1 MRISSAVIILLVF
14 LCAALPGGAFASP
27 PNDPF
32 AFKASS
38 YLVKSNEEVV
48 WARNPDKRL
57 PPASLTKIM
66 TARIALKKGALE
78 EMVTVSRDAST
89 ETGSRLG
96 LKAGEKMYL
105 GFLVSAALLKSA
117 NDACRAA
124 ADHIA
129 GSEAAFVAMM
139 NREAKALGLKDTQF
153 RNACGHDEDGHY
165 STARDLS
172 ILAEAALKDRAFADI
187 VSLVA
192 LDITTAG
199 GKRRFRVENTNELMG
214 RYLGAIG
221 VKSGFTSKAGKCVV
235 PLAERDGKRLMLVL
249 LNAPNRWWSAVEAL
263 DMGFSSVKKT
273 SR

>member
-235 PLAERDGKRLMLVL
+235 ALAERDGKRLMLVL

>member
-1 MRISSAVIILLVF
+1 MRTLSAVIILLVF
-14 LCAALPGGAFASP
+14 ICAALPGGAFASP

-32 AFKASS
+32 AFKAAS
-38 YLVKSNEEVV
+38 YLVRSNGEVV
-48 WARNPDKRL
+48 WARNPDRRL

-66 TARIALKKGALE
+66 TARLALKKGALE
-78 EMVTVSRDAST
+78 ELVTVSKAASR

-96 LKAGEKMYL
+96 LNAGEQMYL

-117 NDACRAA
+117 NDACHAI
-124 ADHIA
+124 ADHVG

-139 NREAKALGLKDTQF
+139 NREAASLGLKDTRF
-153 RNACGHDEDGHY
+153 RNACGHDEAGHY

-172 ILAEAALKDRAFADI
+172 VLAEAALKDRAFADI

-199 GKRRFRVENTNELMG
+199 GKRKFRVENTNELMG
-214 RYLGAIG
+214 RYPGAIG

-235 PLAERDGKRLMLVL
+235 ALAERDGKRLMLVM

-263 DMGFSSVKKT
+263 DAGFSTVKKA